1 MSKIENP
8 YAKLTGGQW
17 LKGNLHTH
25 TTASDG
31 ERPHQVVIDDYASRK
46 YDFLMISDHDI
57 YTSPEDLTCYDARG
71 MVLIPGNEVTANGSH
86 LLHVNA
92 SRRIAPSPERQLVLT
107 EAAENDP
114 SSFVIINH
122 PNWQGTFDHTP
133 MKDLEKWTGY
143 AGIEIFNGTVGRLE
157 GSPYATNKWDML
169 LSHGRR
175 VWGFANDDHHLA
187 VGDAGLG
194 WNMVYARTK
203 TLPDIMDALRHG
215 RFYASTGVTIRDMS
229 VTGTR
234 IRIETEN
241 AERIVA
247 LQENGQRFTLA
258 DSHKIEVEVPSGAK
272 HVRFECWG
280 KGESF
285 AWTQP
290 FFVTAS

>member
-1 MSKIENP
+1 MIRIENP
-8 YAKLTGGQW
+8 YSNLTGGQW

-31 ERPHQVVIDDYASRK
+31 ERPHQVVIDDYADRQ

-57 YTSPEDLTCYDARG
+57 YTSPKELSGYEARG

-92 SRRIAPSPERQLVLT
+92 SRRIAPSPKRQAVLT
-107 EAAENDP
+107 EAVESDP
-114 SSFVIINH
+114 ASFIIVNH
-122 PNWQGTFDHTP
+122 PNWQSTFDHTP
-133 MKDLEKWTGY
+133 MTDLVEWTGY

-169 LSHGRR
+169 LSQGRR

-187 VGDAGLG
+187 VGDVGLG
-194 WNMVYARTK
+194 WNVVYARRK
-203 TLPDIMDALRHG
+203 TLPDIVEALRHG
-215 RFYASTGVTIRDMS
+215 RFYASTGVVIRDIG
-229 VTGTR
+229 VAGTT

-241 AERIVA
+241 AEKIVA
-247 LQENGQRFTLA
+247 LREHGTRFAQT
-258 DSHKIEVEVPSGAK
+258 DSAKLEVEVPSGTK
-272 HVRFECWG
+272 YVRFECWG
-280 KGESF
+280 KGERF